1 VDGGRHTAG
10 LGGWVVIFGGGPAC
24 YDGAV
29 ERLRTLDQLREL
41 CADPLVPRAAQD
53 MSSNVQVWVH
63 GTAIAAAMAGLA
75 RRHRV
80 AVSGTV
86 ADIAVVVQA
95 LLDGPAPRYR
105 LLGDHD
111 TICQL
116 CGVMPGLAPTPP
128 FGWMTT
134 TQPPG
139 QVSANA
145 RLSRDGEQAAITQ
158 ILDEVFPGSLARPGL
173 PGITRWWVEIDATGV
188 AACAADAWSA
198 PGVGLLAGVAI
209 ANRARGR
216 GLGRSVTVTALTA
229 LIHDYGTAALMV
241 EADNA
246 VARSLHR
253 SLGMTYRAVR
263 AAAPPPAKTA
273 DSAAEPH
280 ILT

>member
-1 VDGGRHTAG
+1 
-10 LGGWVVIFGGGPAC
+10 VVISRSCPAC

-29 ERLRTLDQLREL
+29 EQLRTLDQLREL
-41 CADPLVPRAAQD
+41 CADPLVLWAAQD
-53 MSSNVQVWVH
+53 MSSNVQVWAH
-63 GTAIAAAMAGLA
+63 GTGIAAATAGLA

-95 LLDGPAPRYR
+95 LLDGPGPRYR
-105 LLGDHD
+105 PLGDDD
-111 TICQL
+111 TISHL
-116 CGVMPGLAPTPP
+116 CDVLPSLTPTPP

-134 TQPPG
+134 TQVPG
-139 QVSANA
+139 QVSGNA
-145 RLSRDGEQAAITQ
+145 RLSRDAEQAAIAQ
-158 ILDEVFPGSLARPGL
+158 ILDEVFPDSLARPGL
-173 PGITRWWVEIDATGV
+173 PGITRWWVETDDIGI

-198 PGVGLLAGVAI
+198 PGVGLLAGVAT
-209 ANRARGR
+209 ANRAQGR
-216 GLGRSVTVTALTA
+216 GLGRSVTATALTA

-246 VARSLHR
+246 VAQSLYG

-273 DSAAEPH
+273 DSGAEPH

>member
-1 VDGGRHTAG
+1 
-10 LGGWVVIFGGGPAC
+10 
-24 YDGAV
+24 
-29 ERLRTLDQLREL
+29 
-41 CADPLVPRAAQD
+41 
-53 MSSNVQVWVH
+53 MSSNVQVWAH
-63 GTAIAAAMAGLA
+63 GTGIAAATAGLA

-95 LLDGPAPRYR
+95 LLAGPGPRYR
-105 LLGDHD
+105 PLGDDD
-111 TICQL
+111 TISHL
-116 CGVMPGLAPTPP
+116 CDVLPSLTPTPP

-134 TQPPG
+134 TQVPG
-139 QVSANA
+139 QVSGNA
-145 RLSRDGEQAAITQ
+145 RLSRDAEQAAIAQ
-158 ILDEVFPGSLARPGL
+158 ILDEVFPDSLARPGL
-173 PGITRWWVEIDATGV
+173 PGITRWWVETDDIGI

-198 PGVGLLAGVAI
+198 PGVGLLAGVAT
-209 ANRARGR
+209 ANRAQGR
-216 GLGRSVTVTALTA
+216 GLGRSVTATALTA

-246 VARSLHR
+246 VAQSLYG

-273 DSAAEPH
+273 DSGAEPH